1 MGSILGRQT
10 NFHRLTK
17 ENFAVMH
24 LRLAATNGMQNLHLV
39 FVCSNSSIFNLIV
52 QFTFTVMVVPYY
64 LGPIT
69 EIQFYILEKC
79 QLKPIWLWI
88 IAKMCID
95 IYMKCM
101 DIRQSALISVK
112 AVLEIELVCLFV
124 FFIPCPMGS
133 CYSDPICFGCTIHF
147 SSCIFTSIDAHLT
160 RACMCLLGW
169 LEPAMV

>member
-64 LGPIT
+64 LGLIT

-79 QLKPIWLWI
+79 QLKPIRLWI

-112 AVLEIELVCLFV
+112 AVLEIELVCV
-124 FFIPCPMGS
+124 FLCFLSRARWAPVSRTQYALAAPFIFLLV
-133 CYSDPICFGCTIHF
+133 YSRQLMHT
-147 SSCIFTSIDAHLT
+147 
-160 RACMCLLGW
+160 
-169 LEPAMV
+169 